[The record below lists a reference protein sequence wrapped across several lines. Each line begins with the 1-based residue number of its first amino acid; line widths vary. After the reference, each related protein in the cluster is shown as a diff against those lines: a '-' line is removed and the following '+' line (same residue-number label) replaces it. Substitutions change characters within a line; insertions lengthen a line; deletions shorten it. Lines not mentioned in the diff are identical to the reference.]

1 MFWIHAATHARVE
14 EGFGTIAE
22 AVKLAGRRQP
32 QADVAQLVH
41 RWLADERN
49 GRWLLVLDSADDADV
64 FYDGGSGAQGRRP
77 LATYLPQSRNGSII
91 VTTRDGDLARRLTGG
106 HKNLIEMGPMTQGD
120 AVLLLEKKSGQPLD
134 AGPAAELVRTLD
146 LVPLAISQ
154 AAAYI
159 QARGPRSSIERYL
172 AEFRGSDRMK
182 SRLLGYD
189 AGDLRRD
196 GSASNAV
203 LTTWKISFD
212 HIRSKRPS
220 AANLLALMSF
230 FNRQGI
236 QEELLNCRNTG
247 VGWTEDAPHPVQ
259 WLPVPEAKSN
269 DGDLDDQFGDDV
281 QTLRDYSLIRV
292 GDSGDV
298 FEMHRLVQLSTRKW
312 LEAVELHDIFQE
324 EFLLRVCHL
333 FPCGDYE
340 NWPTCQRLFAHAES
354 ALSCQPA
361 PGRSEEAW
369 ALVAYHGAWYAWSQ
383 GWYDVAE
390 RMSRA
395 SKKLRES
402 RWPPENKATLA
413 VTTLLSRIL
422 IYKGQWEEGEK
433 LLIYVIE
440 TRKKTLGI
448 DHLDVLNSEG
458 SLAAAYVKQGR
469 WAEAEE
475 LGRQILPRSKS
486 KLGNDHPFTATV
498 MFNLSTALQGLGR
511 TAEAGQL
518 QREVLEINTRIH
530 GPDHPSTLG
539 VMNNLALAL
548 MNQGRPDAAE
558 RIWTDV
564 LEVSKTKLGP
574 GHPDTLNTQHN
585 LGWVYWKRQQWD
597 KLEEIY
603 KQVLEQR
610 QATLGVDHP
619 DTRFSMAELAF
630 AYMCQDR
637 WGESIQLWHEVLE
650 KRKMYPETDHPGTV
664 TLMTFLASAWKSLG
678 RDAEALSLMKDCAET
693 RRRLL
698 GPEHRDTLAAFALVQ
713 NWSRAPSR
721 SP

>member
-14 EGFGTIAE
+14 EGFRTIAE

-32 QADVAQLVH
+32 QADVAHLVH

-49 GRWLLVLDSADDADV
+49 GRWLLILDSADDVDV
-64 FYDGGSGAQGRRP
+64 FYAGGGGAQARRP

-106 HKNLIEMGPMTQGD
+106 HKNLIEIGPMTQDD
-120 AVLLLEKKSGQPLD
+120 AVLLLERKSGQPLD
-134 AGPAAELVRTLD
+134 AGPAVELVQTLD

-159 QARGPRSSIERYL
+159 QARGPRSSIEKYL
-172 AEFRGSDRMK
+172 AEFRGSDRMR

-236 QEELLNCRNTG
+236 QEELLKSRITSAGGTKN
-247 VGWTEDAPHPVQ
+247 APHPVQ
-259 WLPVPEAKSN
+259 RPAVSESKSN
-269 DGDLDDQFGDDV
+269 DGDLDDEFGDDV
-281 QTLRDYSLIRV
+281 QTLRDYSLVRV
-292 GDSGDV
+292 SEGGDV

-312 LEAVELHDIFQE
+312 LEAVELHDKFQE
-324 EFLLRVCHL
+324 EFLLRMRQW
-333 FPCGDYE
+333 FPTGDYE

-361 PGRSEEAW
+361 PGPSEEAW

-390 RMSRA
+390 RMCRA

-402 RWPPENKATLA
+402 RLPREKRGTSE
-413 VTTLLSRIL
+413 VTALLSRIL
-422 IYKGQWEEGEK
+422 IYGGAWEEGEK
-433 LLIYVIE
+433 LLLSVVKY
-440 TRKKTLGI
+440 RKTTLGI
-448 DHLDVLNSEG
+448 DHLDVLNSES
-458 SLAAAYVKQGR
+458 SLAAAYAKQGR
-469 WAEAEE
+469 WAEAEA

-486 KLGNDHPFTATV
+486 KLGNEHPFTATV
-498 MFNLSTALQGLGR
+498 MSNLSAALQGLGR
-511 TAEAGQL
+511 AAEATQL
-518 QREVLEINTRIH
+518 QREVLKICIKVH
-530 GPDHPSTLG
+530 GSDHPATLG

-548 MNQGRPDAAE
+548 MDQGRPDAAE
-558 RIWTDV
+558 WIWTEV

-574 GHPDTLNTQHN
+574 AHPDTLNAQYN
-585 LGWVYWKRQQWD
+585 LSWVYWKRKQWD
-597 KLEEIY
+597 KLEEIH

-610 QATLGVDHP
+610 QATLGADHP
-619 DTRFSMAELAF
+619 DTRFSMAGVAF
-630 AYMCQDR
+630 AYMCQER
-637 WGESIQLWHEVLE
+637 WGEALQLWDEVLE
-650 KRKMYPETDHPGTV
+650 KRKMHPGTDNPEIV
-664 TLMTFLASAWKSLG
+664 TLMIFLARAWKIKG

-698 GPEHRDTLAAFALVQ
+698 GPEHRDTLATFALVQ
-713 NWSRAPSR
+713 NWSRAPGR